1 MPAGVAMFD
10 YDGDGFLDLYFVN
23 GAKLDDPMPPGQA
36 PAKSAPRF
44 WTRPYHNNGDG
55 TFTDVT
61 EKAGLRGHSYG
72 MGVATG
78 DYNNDGHVDVYVTN
92 FGRNILYRNNGDGTF
107 TDVTKEMGL
116 WKPDGRAMSV
126 TAADFKN
133 DGKLELLSTND
144 AMENY
149 YFELNS
155 KGVYEEK
162 AIEMNIA
169 YSENGQGVAHMGPVV
184 GDIDRDG
191 FLDVFIP
198 DLNYCSLLM
207 QRRDG
212 KGFEYRTNKAGLAVT
227 MGQYA
232 GWAAMMFDYDLDGWL
247 DIFTVHGNAHHEYA
261 QENTI
266 VRNRGNGTFEDVSDT
281 AGPHFK
287 EKHVGRG
294 GTGIDFNNDGKMD
307 LVIVNVNDNAILLRN
322 DTRTKNHWI
331 TVRPRLK
338 FSTGTRDAYGARVT
352 VKANGLTMIEDMIP
366 TRGYL
371 SAQDPRLNFGLGKAD
386 HADAIE
392 IRWPGGALEQHTNV
406 KADQFVTYTHE
417 ATATKVGAAKVQK

>member
-1 MPAGVAMFD
+1 
-10 YDGDGFLDLYFVN
+10 
-23 GAKLDDPMPPGQA
+23 
-36 PAKSAPRF
+36 
-44 WTRPYHNNGDG
+44 
-55 TFTDVT
+55 
-61 EKAGLRGHSYG
+61 
-72 MGVATG
+72 
-78 DYNNDGHVDVYVTN
+78 
-92 FGRNILYRNNGDGTF
+92 
-107 TDVTKEMGL
+107 
-116 WKPDGRAMSV
+116 
-126 TAADFKN
+126 
-133 DGKLELLSTND
+133 
-144 AMENY
+144 
-149 YFELNS
+149 
-155 KGVYEEK
+155 
-162 AIEMNIA
+162 
-169 YSENGQGVAHMGPVV
+169 
-184 GDIDRDG
+184 
-191 FLDVFIP
+191 
-198 DLNYCSLLM
+198 M

-247 DIFTVHGNAHHEYA
+247 DLFTVHGNAHHEYA
-261 QENTI
+261 QEDTL
-266 VRNRGNGTFEDVSDT
+266 VRNRGDGTFEDVSDT

-322 DTRTKNHWI
+322 DTRTTNHWI

-392 IRWPGGALEQHTNV
+392 IRWPGGTLEQHTNV

>member
-1 MPAGVAMFD
+1 
-10 YDGDGFLDLYFVN
+10 
-23 GAKLDDPMPPGQA
+23 
-36 PAKSAPRF
+36 
-44 WTRPYHNNGDG
+44 
-55 TFTDVT
+55 
-61 EKAGLRGHSYG
+61 
-72 MGVATG
+72 
-78 DYNNDGHVDVYVTN
+78 
-92 FGRNILYRNNGDGTF
+92 
-107 TDVTKEMGL
+107 MGL

-392 IRWPGGALEQHTNV
+392 IRWPGGAVETHTNV

-417 ATATKVGAAKVQK
+417 ATATKVGAAKVQNCLLYTSRDAVAPSGVRGIGRSHAGRGGEPGERGSAAQLAFLQGTDEAGRGAVCDAVGAGRGRDSGFDAAGAGRGHVRDLPVRSADEPECEIVWRRATAID